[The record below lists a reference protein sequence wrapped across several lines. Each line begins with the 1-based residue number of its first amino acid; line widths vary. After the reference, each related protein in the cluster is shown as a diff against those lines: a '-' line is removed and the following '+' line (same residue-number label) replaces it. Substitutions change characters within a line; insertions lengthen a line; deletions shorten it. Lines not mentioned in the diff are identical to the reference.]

1 MTKIHVFYQNKRV
14 AKSIC
19 ACLTQSF
26 TVMGCLV
33 KHEGHASE
41 SGRRPGWNGLTG
53 FEVGTGP

>member
-19 ACLTQSF
+19 ASLTQSF

-33 KHEGHASE
+33 KHEGHAMKVE
-41 SGRRPGWNGLTG
+41 EGRAGMD
-53 FEVGTGP
+53 